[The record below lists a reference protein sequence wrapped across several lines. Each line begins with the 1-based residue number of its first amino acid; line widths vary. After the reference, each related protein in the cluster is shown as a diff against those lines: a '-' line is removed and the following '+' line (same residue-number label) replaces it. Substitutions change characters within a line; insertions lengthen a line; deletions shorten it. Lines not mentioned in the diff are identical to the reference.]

1 MARPFNQAG
10 TIRKNHHKVLLAVGA
25 MILAGT
31 ASMVWARKIEIAN
44 AKPLNVSKAMVA
56 SKANV
61 KGRVVWSGDIPK
73 VEGFSAPIS
82 PLTEHLDKPKRH
94 WMNPNIPKIN
104 SNNMGVGSAVVFL
117 KHGPVAESF
126 EFEPVRVITNN
137 FQLGI
142 VQGGVD
148 SQVGFVKTDGQ
159 FEILNMQNFFFSLR
173 GRGDSFFSI
182 PLASRGKSY
191 VRKLE
196 KPGMVALSSGSGQF
210 WMRSYLF
217 SMQHPWIARCDQDGN
232 FELQNVPEGKQELI
246 VWMPNWNIEDREV
259 DAETWEIT
267 RLEFFKP
274 LQKVIRFEALSGM
287 ENQLATTRISSN
299 EFERLKK

>member
-1 MARPFNQAG
+1 MARPFNQTG

-31 ASMVWARKIEIAN
+31 VSMVWARKIEIAN

-142 VQGGVD
+142 VRIPICYYTNEAGSIKAASLIYILVYL
-148 SQVGFVKTDGQ
+148 
-159 FEILNMQNFFFSLR
+159 ILN
-173 GRGDSFFSI
+173 
-182 PLASRGKSY
+182 
-191 VRKLE
+191 
-196 KPGMVALSSGSGQF
+196 
-210 WMRSYLF
+210 
-217 SMQHPWIARCDQDGN
+217 
-232 FELQNVPEGKQELI
+232 
-246 VWMPNWNIEDREV
+246 
-259 DAETWEIT
+259 
-267 RLEFFKP
+267 
-274 LQKVIRFEALSGM
+274 
-287 ENQLATTRISSN
+287 
-299 EFERLKK
+299 